1 MKLFEYIEEKY
12 EISNWDINSV
22 SKWFNDALKD
32 HWEIKQGSYEEGQIH
47 IQKDNIK
54 AVIYIPSST
63 GYYNKCGVYILNE
76 FDFATLL
83 NYKNYNFKYIQRV
96 IEINKNENI

>member
-12 EISNWDINSV
+12 EINNWDINSV

-32 HWEIKQGSYEEGQIH
+32 HWEIKQGSYEEGKIH

-54 AVIYIPSST
+54 
-63 GYYNKCGVYILNE
+63 
-76 FDFATLL
+76 
-83 NYKNYNFKYIQRV
+83 
-96 IEINKNENI
+96 